1 MNQPK
6 IRLGDLLVQNGLIS
20 DEQLVSALGEQRKT
34 GRKLGAT
41 LISMGLV
48 SEQALLELL
57 SRHLNVPLI
66 NLEQY
71 QVNPNAVKLLF

>member
-41 LISMGLV
+41 LIGVRASFIGV
-48 SEQALLELL
+48 VITSLEC
-57 SRHLNVPLI
+57 
-66 NLEQY
+66 
-71 QVNPNAVKLLF
+71 AAD